1 MTEDP
6 RNMTGKAR
14 LLKEYDKLTNDPDIN
29 NCFGI
34 DYWDPDAEDP
44 DVFHWQ
50 ITLIPPI
57 GTDYEGGFYKIEALF
72 PSNYPSSAPKMKF
85 VTKIYHCNVGL
96 SNGEICLNTIK
107 ANWKSTTLMEE
118 VLNHI
123 MILLYKQNPDSPMN
137 GDAASL
143 IKKSD
148 KKEFL
153 EEVNKY
159 KKEYANINDYENLN
173 KQGITPFRNN

>member
-1 MTEDP
+1 
-6 RNMTGKAR
+6 
-14 LLKEYDKLTNDPDIN
+14 
-29 NCFGI
+29 
-34 DYWDPDAEDP
+34 
-44 DVFHWQ
+44 
-50 ITLIPPI
+50 
-57 GTDYEGGFYKIEALF
+57 
-72 PSNYPSSAPKMKF
+72 
-85 VTKIYHCNVGL
+85 
-96 SNGEICLNTIK
+96 
-107 ANWKSTTLMEE
+107 
-118 VLNHI
+118 